1 MNVKDNYAKD
11 QFNSR
16 SLFSFSLSFF
26 VDLFDFFSFF
36 LSIGRDPNSVYCFLF
51 IFRGL
56 FLTL

>member
-11 QFNSR
+11 RFNSR

-51 IFRGL
+51 IFGVY
-56 FLTL
+56 F